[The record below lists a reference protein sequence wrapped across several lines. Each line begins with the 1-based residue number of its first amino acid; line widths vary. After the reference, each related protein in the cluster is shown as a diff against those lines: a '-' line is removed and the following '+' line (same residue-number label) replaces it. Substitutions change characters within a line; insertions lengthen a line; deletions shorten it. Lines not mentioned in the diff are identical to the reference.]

1 MRQLSN
7 NAILCNGKY
16 KIERGLGQG
25 GFGITYLAKQK
36 VSVAGALGTIDAEI
50 EVTVKE
56 FFMKELCNRDEA
68 SSIVT
73 VPSTGS
79 AELVEKF
86 RQKFIKEA
94 RNISKLNHPH
104 IIKVLDV
111 FEENGTAYYVMEYID
126 GGSLSDLIEKKGKL
140 SEEETLKYTRQIASA
155 LQYIHAH
162 NMNHLDV
169 KPGNV
174 LLRQNGDVVLID
186 FGMSKNY
193 DVAGEQTTSS
203 PIGVSVGY
211 APIEQSRVGGLGMF
225 SPATDIYSLGATMF
239 KMLTGQTPPEAT
251 AVFDEGLPD
260 LPTEVSERTK
270 QVIKKAMQPRRKE
283 RYQTIDAFLEALG
296 AEQTLTSSVEVKEN
310 NVVLEETQYMPFV
323 GKVNGEKPHIETIKT
338 KESVVA
344 SNGQKPKF
352 LKEDDK
358 EATMYISDF
367 MVQESDIDTSD
378 VVDLG
383 LSVKWCGH
391 NLGATKPE
399 EYGSYY
405 RWADGMNGYS
415 LSGFPADMEIAGT
428 KYDAAY
434 KLSDGKL
441 KTPTRKQFKELID
454 RCRWS
459 WTTYNG
465 TTGCK
470 ITGPSGKSI
479 FLPGAGR
486 KSDYGIYRKD
496 TFGYYWSSSM
506 ARNLNAYYLYFNED
520 DSDLTYESIF
530 TLRSIRPICEL

>member
-1 MRQLSN
+1 MSQLSN

-16 KIERGLGQG
+16 KIERVLGQG

-50 EVTVKE
+50 EVTIKE

-68 SSIVT
+68 SSVVT

-94 RNISKLNHPH
+94 KNISKLNHPH

-126 GGSLSDLIEKKGKL
+126 GGSLSDMIEKQGFL
-140 SEEETLKYTRQIASA
+140 SEEEALRYTRQIASA

-193 DVAGEQTTSS
+193 DLAGEQTTSS

-239 KMLTGQTPPEAT
+239 KMLTGQTPPEASV
-251 AVFDEGLPD
+251 VFDEGLPE
-260 LPTEVSERTK
+260 LPSNISDNTK
-270 QVIKKAMQPRRKE
+270 KVIEKAMQPRRKD
-283 RYQTIDAFLEALG
+283 RFQTIDAFLEALG
-296 AEQTLTSSVEVKEN
+296 ESVSVASVEEID
-310 NVVLEETQYMPFV
+310 NVSASEETQYLPP
-323 GKVNGEKPHIETIKT
+323 KIIDAPKSKIIDAP
-338 KESVVA
+338 
-344 SNGQKPKF
+344 KPKF
-352 LKEDDK
+352 LKEVDK
-358 EATMYISDF
+358 EATMYISDM

-378 VVDLG
+378 IVDLG
-383 LSVKWCGH
+383 LSVKWCGC
-391 NLGATKPE
+391 NLGASKPE
-399 EYGSYY
+399 ERGEYY
-405 RWADGMNGYS
+405 RWANGMNGHS
-415 LSGFPADMEIAGT
+415 LDGFPVETEIAGT
-428 KYDAAY
+428 KFDVAY
-434 KLSDGKL
+434 QLSNGRL

-459 WTTYNG
+459 WITYNG

-496 TFGYYWSSSM
+496 TFGYYWSSS
-506 ARNLNAYYLYFNED
+506 RGHGLNAYYLYFNEE
-520 DSDLTYESIF
+520 DSDLTYEPIL
-530 TLRSIRPICEL
+530 TLRSIRPICE

>member
-1 MRQLSN
+1 MNQLNN

-16 KIERGLGQG
+16 KIERVLGQG

-36 VSVAGALGTIDAEI
+36 VSVAGALGSIDAEI

-68 SSIVT
+68 SSAVT

-94 RNISKLNHPH
+94 KNISKLNHPH

-111 FEENGTAYYVMEYID
+111 FEENGTAYYVMEYIG
-126 GGSLSDLIEKKGKL
+126 GGSLSDLIEKKGTL
-140 SEEETLKYTRQIASA
+140 TEEETLKYTRQIASA
-155 LQYIHAH
+155 LQYIHSL

-193 DVAGEQTTSS
+193 DVAGDQTTSS

-211 APIEQSRVGGLGMF
+211 APIEQSRVGGLGTF

-239 KMLTGQTPPEAT
+239 KMLMGQTPPEAT

-260 LPTEVSERTK
+260 LPAEVSDTTK
-270 QVIKKAMQPRRKE
+270 KVIEKAMQPRRKE
-283 RYQTIDAFLEALG
+283 RYQTIEEFLTALNG
-296 AEQTLTSSVEVKEN
+296 EQPQLLPSVEETVEETPA
-310 NVVLEETQYMPFV
+310 EETQYIAPAKTEV
-323 GKVNGEKPHIETIKT
+323 EEQPKEQPKVETKA
-338 KESVVA
+338 KDA
-344 SNGQKPKF
+344 NAPKLKF

-358 EATMYISDF
+358 EATMFITDF

-391 NLGATKPE
+391 NLGATAPE
-399 EYGSYY
+399 KYGSYY
-405 RWADGMNGYS
+405 RWADGMNGRS
-415 LSGFPADMEIAGT
+415 LDGFPTDVEIAGT
-428 KYDAAY
+428 KYDVAFNT
-434 KLSDGKL
+434 SEGKY

-459 WTTYNG
+459 WVTYHG

-496 TFGYYWSSSM
+496 AFGYYWSSSK
-506 ARNLNAYYLYFNED
+506 AHNLNAYYLYFNEE
-520 DSDLTYESIF
+520 DSDLTYEPVL
-530 TLRSIRPICEL
+530 TLRSIRPVCE

>member
-1 MRQLSN
+1 MNQLSN

-16 KIERGLGQG
+16 KIERVLGQD

-50 EVTVKE
+50 EVTIKE

-68 SSIVT
+68 SSVVT

-94 RNISKLNHPH
+94 KNISKLNHPH

-126 GGSLSDLIEKKGKL
+126 GGSLSDMIEKQGFL
-140 SEEETLKYTRQIASA
+140 SEEEALRYTRQIASA

-193 DVAGEQTTSS
+193 DLAGEQTTSS

-239 KMLTGQTPPEAT
+239 KMLTGQTPPEASV
-251 AVFDEGLPD
+251 VFDEGLPE
-260 LPTEVSERTK
+260 LPSNISDNTK
-270 QVIKKAMQPRRKE
+270 KVIEKAMQPRRKD
-283 RYQTIDAFLEALG
+283 RFQTIDAFLEALG
-296 AEQTLTSSVEVKEN
+296 ESVSVASVEEID
-310 NVVLEETQYMPFV
+310 NVSASEETQYLPP
-323 GKVNGEKPHIETIKT
+323 KIIDAPKSKIIDAP
-338 KESVVA
+338 
-344 SNGQKPKF
+344 KPKF
-352 LKEDDK
+352 LKEVDK
-358 EATMYISDF
+358 EATMYISDM

-378 VVDLG
+378 IVDLG
-383 LSVKWCGH
+383 LSVKWCGC
-391 NLGATKPE
+391 NLGASKPE
-399 EYGSYY
+399 ERGEYY
-405 RWADGMNGYS
+405 RWANGMNGHS
-415 LSGFPADMEIAGT
+415 LDGFPVETEIAGT
-428 KYDAAY
+428 KFDVAY
-434 KLSDGKL
+434 QLSNGRL

-459 WTTYNG
+459 WITYNG

-496 TFGYYWSSSM
+496 TFGYYWSSS
-506 ARNLNAYYLYFNED
+506 RGHGLNAYYLYFNEE
-520 DSDLTYESIF
+520 DSDLTYEPIL
-530 TLRSIRPICEL
+530 TLRSIRPICE

>member
-1 MRQLSN
+1 MRQLGN
-7 NAILCNGKY
+7 NSLLLNGKY
-16 KIERGLGQG
+16 KIERVLGQG

-50 EVTVKE
+50 EVTIKE

-68 SSIVT
+68 SSMVT

-79 AELVEKF
+79 VDLVEKF

-94 RNISKLNHPH
+94 KNISKLTHPH

-126 GGSLSDLIEKKGKL
+126 GGSLSDLVEKKGSL

-203 PIGVSVGY
+203 PVGVSVGY

-251 AVFDEGLPD
+251 TVFDEGLPEM
-260 LPTEVSERTK
+260 PAYISENTK
-270 QVIKKAMQPRRKE
+270 QVVEKAMQPKRKD
-283 RYQTIDAFLEALG
+283 RFQTVEAFLEALG
-296 AEQTLTSSVEVKEN
+296 ESASVTSAEEMDKVSVS
-310 NVVLEETQYMPFV
+310 EETQYMPPVEEVQQKASDVDKTTIDPMV
-323 GKVNGEKPHIETIKT
+323 GDLDALN
-338 KESVVA
+338 
-344 SNGQKPKF
+344 PKF

-358 EATMYISDF
+358 EATAYISDN
-367 MVQESDIDTSD
+367 MVINSSIDSSDI
-378 VVDLG
+378 VDLG
-383 LSVKWCGH
+383 LSVKWCGR
-391 NLGATKPE
+391 NLGALSPE
-399 EYGSYY
+399 DNAAYFS
-405 RWADGMNGYS
+405 WADNMTEFG
-415 LSGFPADMEIAGT
+415 LSVIPTESDIAGSS
-428 KYDAAY
+428 KDIAFCM
-434 KLSDGKL
+434 SGGKL
-441 KTPTRKQFKELID
+441 KVPTRKQFKELID

-459 WTTYNG
+459 WCTYNG
-465 TTGCK
+465 VIGCK
-470 ITGPSGKSI
+470 VTGPSGRSI
-479 FLPGAGR
+479 FLPSAGR
-486 KSDYGIYRKD
+486 KCDYGIYSQNSY
-496 TFGYYWSSSM
+496 GYYWSSSK
-506 ARNLNAYYLYFNED
+506 ARGTNAYYLYFNDENTD
-520 DSDLTYESIF
+520 IAYESAM
-530 TLRSIRPICEL
+530 TLRSIRPICE

>member
-1 MRQLSN
+1 MNQLSN

-16 KIERGLGQG
+16 KIERVLGQG

-94 RNISKLNHPH
+94 KNISKLDHPH

-111 FEENGTAYYVMEYID
+111 FEENGTAYYVMEYVN
-126 GGSLSDLIEKKGKL
+126 GGSLSDLIEKKGSL
-140 SEEETLKYTRQIASA
+140 SEKETLIYTRQIASA

-193 DVAGEQTTSS
+193 DLAGEQTTSS

-211 APIEQSRVGGLGMF
+211 APIEQSRIGGLGMF

-251 AVFDEGLPD
+251 AVFDEGLTD
-260 LPTEVSERTK
+260 LPTEVSGTTK
-270 QVIKKAMQPRRKE
+270 QVIVKAMQPRRKD
-283 RYQTIDAFLEALG
+283 RYQTVEAFLEALG
-296 AEQTLTSSVEVKEN
+296 RNTSSEDYQEKIPAKVVES
-310 NVVLEETQYMPFV
+310 EETQFIPQV
-323 GKVNGEKPHIETIKT
+323 KEPKLEEVKVEVQPTVA
-338 KESVVA
+338 ESP
-344 SNGQKPKF
+344 KPKF
-352 LKEDDK
+352 LKEVDK
-358 EATMYISDF
+358 EATMYISDM
-367 MVQESDIDTSD
+367 MVQESDIDSSD
-378 VVDLG
+378 IVDLG

-391 NLGATKPE
+391 NLGAASPE

-405 RWADGMNGYS
+405 RWADGMNGRS
-415 LSGFPADMEIAGT
+415 LDGFPVEQEIAGT
-428 KYDAAY
+428 QHDVAFNE
-434 KLSDGKL
+434 SNGKF

-459 WTTYNG
+459 WTTYKG

-496 TFGYYWSSSM
+496 TFGYYWSSSK
-506 ARNLNAYYLYFNED
+506 AHNLNAYYLYFNEE
-520 DSDLTYESIF
+520 DSDLTYEPVL
-530 TLRSIRPICEL
+530 TLRSVRPICE

>member
-1 MRQLSN
+1 MKQLGN
-7 NAILCNGKY
+7 NALLLNGKY
-16 KIERGLGQG
+16 KIERVLGQG

-50 EVTVKE
+50 EVTIKE

-68 SSIVT
+68 SSMVT

-94 RNISKLNHPH
+94 KNISKLTHPH

-126 GGSLSDLIEKKGKL
+126 GGSLSDLIEKKGSL
-140 SEEETLKYTRQIASA
+140 SEDETLKYTRQIASA

-174 LLRQNGDVVLID
+174 LLRKNGDVVLID

-203 PIGVSVGY
+203 PVGVSVGY

-225 SPATDIYSLGATMF
+225 SPETDIYSLGATMF

-251 AVFDEGLPD
+251 AVFDEGLPE
-260 LPTEVSERTK
+260 LPMEISEQTK
-270 QVIKKAMQPRRKE
+270 LVIEKAMQPRRKE
-283 RYQTIDAFLEALG
+283 RYHTIKEFLEALG
-296 AEQTLTSSVEVKEN
+296 EKASVAEETDKIRAF
-310 NVVLEETQYMPFV
+310 EETQYFPSV
-323 GKVNGEKPHIETIKT
+323 GITKQEKLNKVNAKLETSPKGVDVT
-338 KESVVA
+338 
-344 SNGQKPKF
+344 KPKF
-352 LKEDDK
+352 LKKDDK
-358 EATMYISDF
+358 EATMYISDV

-383 LSVKWCGH
+383 LSIKWCGR
-391 NLGATKPE
+391 NLWALRPKDNAA
-399 EYGSYY
+399 YF
-405 RWADGMNGYS
+405 RWANGITEFGMS
-415 LSGFPADMEIAGT
+415 IIPAEADIAGSN
-428 KYDAAY
+428 KDIAY
-434 KLSDGKL
+434 KTSGGKL
-441 KTPTRKQFKELID
+441 KTPNLKQFKELAD

-459 WTTYNG
+459 SCTYNG
-465 TTGCK
+465 VIGCK
-470 ITGPSGKSI
+470 VTGPSGRSI
-479 FLPGAGR
+479 FLPNGH
-486 KSDYGIYRKD
+486 
-496 TFGYYWSSSM
+496 YWSSVK
-506 ARNLNAYYLYFNED
+506 ARCNNAYYLHFNDENPD
-520 DSDLTYESIF
+520 IGNGATMTF
-530 TLRSIRPICEL
+530 CSIRPICEQ